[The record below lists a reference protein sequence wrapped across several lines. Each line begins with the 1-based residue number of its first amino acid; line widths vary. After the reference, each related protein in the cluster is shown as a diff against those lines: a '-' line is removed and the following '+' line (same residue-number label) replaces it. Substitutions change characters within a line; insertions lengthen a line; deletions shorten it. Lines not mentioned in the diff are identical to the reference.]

1 MHASYFSY
9 NLSRPYPYVWFTPVV
24 LVGGLIATALIAFLS
39 VATQGYETISK
50 ATSNPN
56 TTSENR
62 NPFSDWPSF
71 LTANT
76 RSLCSTTTIPIG
88 TEFYTNNTA
97 LKYTVTKIWRG
108 DNPKEPDA
116 LLGSLPY
123 LNNPFQSCAVN
134 GITIEFEGIDR
145 SASQIAL
152 QQWGAKLRAS
162 LSCEVDTPGGTTTV
176 NMTTTYDVNGIDNDV
191 GTAFPGRNETA
202 KASLWWGESLLAWYS
217 IALTNDMHV
226 SNEKFFRGENDT
238 DIPPIYKGHISFTK
252 RKTVVPSVQDIK
264 ALDFFQVSCFFVPF
278 SNNGVSPNVYYCSRE
293 KMNNTH
299 LIEQLSK
306 ADDSD
311 QLMPLPGIWISADNL
326 AKAFYFTILAD
337 LGQKDSGPNILDSV
351 ELLAHSTKG
360 YEGIRNRTPIWG
372 DNLRVNTTEGLAHHA
387 FTSKDS
393 SRKNLGIEPSVIST
407 TFLCQIPRLKSR
419 PTLIVS
425 VIINTIVILSA
436 LWRLYQFLIDAI
448 LSKNDPEMMNCAG
461 CTATTSK
468 EVEHEAMYP
477 SGQSSQSS
485 SRTPSGDK
493 ARYSSIRQEESL

>member
-9 NLSRPYPYVWFTPVV
+9 TLSRPYP
-24 LVGGLIATALIAFLS
+24 LAF
-39 VATQGYETISK
+39 
-50 ATSNPN
+50 
-56 TTSENR
+56 
-62 NPFSDWPSF
+62 F

-76 RSLCSTTTIPIG
+76 RSLCATTAIPIG

-108 DNPKEPDA
+108 DYPKEPDA

-162 LSCEVDTPGGTTTV
+162 LSCEVDTSGGTTTV

-191 GTAFPGRNETA
+191 STAFPGRNDTA

-226 SNEKFFRGENDT
+226 ANEKFFRGENDT
-238 DIPPIYKGHISFTK
+238 DVPPIYKGHISFTK

-278 SNNGVSPNVYYCSRE
+278 SDNGVSPNVYYCSRE
-293 KMNNTH
+293 KMKNAH
-299 LIEQLSK
+299 LIEKLSK

-311 QLMPLPGIWISADNL
+311 QLMPLPGIWISADSL

-337 LGQKDSGPNILDSV
+337 LGQIDSGPNVQDNI
-351 ELLAHSTKG
+351 ELLTHSTKK
-360 YEGIRNRTPIWG
+360 YEAIRNRTPIWG
-372 DNLRVNTTEGLAHHA
+372 DDLRVNTTEGLAHRA
-387 FTSKDS
+387 FTSKDT
-393 SRKNLGIEPSVIST
+393 SRKNLRIERSVVST

-419 PTLIVS
+419 PTLVVS

-448 LSKNDPEMMNCAG
+448 LSKNDTEMMNCAG
-461 CTATTSK
+461 CTTSTSK
-468 EVEHEAMYP
+468 EAEHEAIYP
-477 SGQSSQSS
+477 PGQSSQSS
-485 SRTPSGDK
+485 GTPSGDK
-493 ARYSSIRQEESL
+493 GRYFSIRQQDSL

>member
-1 MHASYFSY
+1 M
-9 NLSRPYPYVWFTPVV
+9 
-24 LVGGLIATALIAFLS
+24 
-39 VATQGYETISK
+39 

-76 RSLCSTTTIPIG
+76 KSLCSATTIPIG

-97 LKYTVTKIWRG
+97 LKYTVTKIYRG
-108 DNPKEPDA
+108 ENPKAPDA

-123 LNNPFQSCAVN
+123 LNSPFQNCSVT

-162 LSCEVDTPGGTTTV
+162 LSCQVDTPGGRTTV
-176 NMTTTYDVNGIDNDV
+176 NMTTTYDNNGIDNDV
-191 GTAFPGRNETA
+191 GTAFPGRNDST
-202 KASLWWGESLLAWYS
+202 KASLWWGESLLAWNS

-226 SNEKFFRGENDT
+226 ANEKFFRGENDT
-238 DIPPIYKGHISFTK
+238 NVPPIYKGHISFSK
-252 RKTVVPSVQDIK
+252 RKTVVPSVEDIK

-278 SNNGVSPNVYYCSRE
+278 SNNGVSPNVYYCSNE
-293 KMNNTH
+293 KMENSH
-299 LIEQLSK
+299 LIEKLSK
-306 ADDSD
+306 ADQSD

-337 LGQKDSGPNILDSV
+337 LGQTDSGPNILDNV
-351 ELLAHSTKG
+351 ELLTQSTKD
-360 YEGIRNRTPIWG
+360 YEAIRDREPVWG
-372 DNLRVNTTEGLAHHA
+372 DNLRVNTTEGLAHYA
-387 FTSKDS
+387 FTSKDP
-393 SRKNLGIEPSVIST
+393 SRKKLGIEPSVIST

-425 VIINTIVILSA
+425 VVINTIVILSA
-436 LWRLYQFLIDAI
+436 LWRLYQFSIDAT
-448 LSKNDPEMMNCAG
+448 LLKNDPEVMNCAG
-461 CTATTSK
+461 CTTAMPK
-468 EVEHEAMYP
+468 EAEGEVGYS
-477 SGQSSQSS
+477 SGQSSQSLGIP
-485 SRTPSGDK
+485 SRVK
-493 ARYSSIRQEESL
+493 AHYSSIRQEEDL

>member
-24 LVGGLIATALIAFLS
+24 LVSGLIATALIAFLS
-39 VATQGYETISK
+39 VATQGYETISM

-56 TTSENR
+56 TTSDNR
-62 NPFSDWPSF
+62 NPYSDWPSF

-76 RSLCSTTTIPIG
+76 KSLCSTTTIPIG

-162 LSCEVDTPGGTTTV
+162 LSCEVDTPGGRTTV

-191 GTAFPGRNETA
+191 GTAFSGRNDTD

-226 SNEKFFRGENDT
+226 ANEKFFRGENDKNV
-238 DIPPIYKGHISFTK
+238 PPIYKGHISFTK
-252 RKTVVPSVQDIK
+252 RKTVVPSAQDIK

-278 SNNGVSPNVYYCSRE
+278 SNNGVSPNVYYCSHE
-293 KMNNTH
+293 KMKNSH
-299 LIEQLSK
+299 LIEKLSK

-311 QLMPLPGIWISADNL
+311 QLMPLPGIWISADSL
-326 AKAFYFTILAD
+326 AKAFYFTIHAD
-337 LGQKDSGPNILDSV
+337 LGQTDSGLNILDNV
-351 ELLAHSTKG
+351 ELLTHYTKD
-360 YEGIRNRTPIWG
+360 YEAIQNRTPIWG
-372 DNLRVNTTEGLAHHA
+372 DNLRVNTTEGLAHRA
-387 FTSKDS
+387 FTSKDAPV
-393 SRKNLGIEPSVIST
+393 KELGIKPSVIST

-419 PTLIVS
+419 PTLIVF

-436 LWRLYQFLIDAI
+436 LWRSYQFLIDAI
-448 LSKNDPEMMNCAG
+448 LSKNDPEMMNCAA
-461 CTATTSK
+461 CIATTAK
-468 EVEHEAMYP
+468 EVEYEAGYS
-477 SGQSSQSS
+477 SGQSSQSVGIP
-485 SRTPSGDK
+485 SRVK
-493 ARYSSIRQEESL
+493 ARYSSIQQDEDL

>member
-9 NLSRPYPYVWFTPVV
+9 NLSRSYRYVWFTPVFLIGV
-24 LVGGLIATALIAFLS
+24 LIATALIAFLS

-56 TTSENR
+56 TTSKNR

-76 RSLCSTTTIPIG
+76 KSLCSTTTIPIG

-97 LKYTVTKIWRG
+97 LKFAITKIWRG
-108 DNPKEPDA
+108 ENPKEPDA
-116 LLGSLPY
+116 LLGSLLY

-134 GITIEFEGIDR
+134 GITIEFEDIDR

-191 GTAFPGRNETA
+191 GTAFPGRNEAA

-226 SNEKFFRGENDT
+226 ANEKFFRGENDT
-238 DIPPIYKGHISFTK
+238 DVPPIYKDHISFTK

-264 ALDFFQVSCFFVPF
+264 ALDFFQVSCFFVPS
-278 SNNGVSPNVYYCSRE
+278 SNNGVAPNVYYCSRD

-306 ADDSD
+306 VDDSD
-311 QLMPLPGIWISADNL
+311 QLMPLPGTWISADNL

-337 LGQKDSGPNILDSV
+337 LEQADSGPNILDNV
-351 ELLAHSTKG
+351 ELLTHSTKG
-360 YEGIRNRTPIWG
+360 YEAIRNRTPIWG
-372 DNLRVNTTEGLAHHA
+372 DNLRVNTTKGLAHRA
-387 FTSKDS
+387 FASKDS
-393 SRKNLGIEPSVIST
+393 SKKKLGIEPSVIST
-407 TFLCQIPRLKSR
+407 TFLCQITRLKSR

-436 LWRLYQFLIDAI
+436 LWRLCQFLIDAI
-448 LSKNDPEMMNCAG
+448 LSKNDPETMNCAG
-461 CTATTSK
+461 CAAPSK
-468 EVEHEAMYP
+468 EENEAMYP
-477 SGQSSQSS
+477 SHQSSQISA
-485 SRTPSGDK
+485 TPSGDK
-493 ARYSSIRQEESL
+493 ACYSSIRQSDN

>member
-9 NLSRPYPYVWFTPVV
+9 TLSRLYPYVWFTPVV

-39 VATQGYETISK
+39 VATQGYETISM
-50 ATSNPN
+50 ATANLN

-71 LTANT
+71 LTANAK
-76 RSLCSTTTIPIG
+76 SLCATTTIPIG

-134 GITIEFEGIDR
+134 GMTIEFEGIDR

-162 LSCEVDTPGGTTTV
+162 LSCEVDTSGGTTTV

-191 GTAFPGRNETA
+191 GTAFPGRNDTA

-226 SNEKFFRGENDT
+226 ANEKFFRGENDT
-238 DIPPIYKGHISFTK
+238 DVPPIYKGHISFTK
-252 RKTVVPSVQDIK
+252 RKTVVPSV
-264 ALDFFQVSCFFVPF
+264 
-278 SNNGVSPNVYYCSRE
+278 NNGVSPNVYYCSRE
-293 KMNNTH
+293 KMKNTH
-299 LIEQLSK
+299 LIEKLSK

-311 QLMPLPGIWISADNL
+311 QLMPLPGIWISADSL

-337 LGQKDSGPNILDSV
+337 PGQTDSGPNILDNI
-351 ELLAHSTKG
+351 ELLTHSTKE
-360 YEGIRNRTPIWG
+360 YEVIQNRTPIWG
-372 DNLRVNTTEGLAHHA
+372 DNLRVNTTEGLAHRA
-387 FTSKDS
+387 FTSKDT
-393 SRKNLGIEPSVIST
+393 SRKNLRIEPSVVST
-407 TFLCQIPRLKSR
+407 TFLCQMPRLKSR

-436 LWRLYQFLIDAI
+436 LWRLYQLLIDTI
-448 LSKNDPEMMNCAG
+448 LSKNDPDMMNCAG
-461 CTATTSK
+461 CTAMTEK
-468 EVEHEAMYP
+468 AVEHEARNS
-477 SGQSSQSS
+477 SGQSPQSVGS
-485 SRTPSGDK
+485 PRRVK
-493 ARYSSIRQEESL
+493 ARYSSIRQEDSF

>member
-1 MHASYFSY
+1 MHDSYFSY
-9 NLSRPYPYVWFTPVV
+9 NLSRPYPYIWFTPVV
-24 LVGGLIATALIAFLS
+24 LVGGLIATALIAFFS
-39 VATQGYETISK
+39 VATQGYETISM

-76 RSLCSTTTIPIG
+76 KSLCSTTTISIG

-108 DNPKEPDA
+108 NNPEPDA

-123 LNNPFQSCAVN
+123 LNNPFQLCAVN

-145 SASQIAL
+145 S
-152 QQWGAKLRAS
+152 R
-162 LSCEVDTPGGTTTV
+162 
-176 NMTTTYDVNGIDNDV
+176 ND
-191 GTAFPGRNETA
+191 TA
-202 KASLWWGESLLAWYS
+202 KAILWWGESLLAWYS

-226 SNEKFFRGENDT
+226 ANEKFFRDENDT
-238 DIPPIYKGHISFTK
+238 NIPPIYKGHISFTK

-264 ALDFFQVSCFFVPF
+264 APDFFQVSCFFVPF
-278 SNNGVSPNVYYCSRE
+278 N
-293 KMNNTH
+293 
-299 LIEQLSK
+299 
-306 ADDSD
+306 
-311 QLMPLPGIWISADNL
+311 NL

-337 LGQKDSGPNILDSV
+337 LGQKHSGANILDNI
-351 ELLAHSTKG
+351 ELLEHSTKG
-360 YEGIRNRTPIWG
+360 YENIRNRTPIWG

-407 TFLCQIPRLKSR
+407 TFLFQIPRLKSR

-436 LWRLYQFLIDAI
+436 LWRLYQFTIDAI
-448 LSKNDPEMMNCAG
+448 LSKNDPEMMNCVG
-461 CTATTSK
+461 CTAPTSK
-468 EVEHEAMYP
+468 EDNEAMYP

-485 SRTPSGDK
+485 GTPSGDK
-493 ARYSSIRQEESL
+493 ARYSSIRQPDN

>member
-9 NLSRPYPYVWFTPVV
+9 TLSRPYPYVWFTPVV

-39 VATQGYETISK
+39 VATQGYETISM
-50 ATSNPN
+50 ATANPN

-76 RSLCSTTTIPIG
+76 KSLCATTTIPIG

-108 DNPKEPDA
+108 DNPKEPDT
-116 LLGSLPY
+116 LPGSLPY

-162 LSCEVDTPGGTTTV
+162 LSCEVDTSGGTTTV
-176 NMTTTYDVNGIDNDV
+176 NITTTYDVNGIDND
-191 GTAFPGRNETA
+191 GSTAFPGRNDTA

-226 SNEKFFRGENDT
+226 ANEKFFRGENDT
-238 DIPPIYKGHISFTK
+238 DVPPIYKGHISFTK
-252 RKTVVPSVQDIK
+252 RKAVVSSVQDIK
-264 ALDFFQVSCFFVPF
+264 ALYFFQVSCFFVPF

-293 KMNNTH
+293 KMKNTH
-299 LIEQLSK
+299 LIEKLSK

-311 QLMPLPGIWISADNL
+311 QLMPLPDIWISADNL
-326 AKAFYFTILAD
+326 AKSFFFTILAD
-337 LGQKDSGPNILDSV
+337 LGQTDFGPNILDNI
-351 ELLAHSTKG
+351 ELLTHSTKE
-360 YEGIRNRTPIWG
+360 YEVIRNRTPIWG

-387 FTSKDS
+387 FSPKDS
-393 SRKNLGIEPSVIST
+393 SRKNLGIQPSVIST
-407 TFLCQIPRLKSR
+407 TFLC
-419 PTLIVS
+419 
-425 VIINTIVILSA
+425 
-436 LWRLYQFLIDAI
+436 
-448 LSKNDPEMMNCAG
+448 
-461 CTATTSK
+461 
-468 EVEHEAMYP
+468 
-477 SGQSSQSS
+477 
-485 SRTPSGDK
+485 
-493 ARYSSIRQEESL
+493 